1 MIILAWRSDTNT
13 TEKTRDLAE
22 DEALEDIEDLEDE
35 ADLAAG
41 LSKRHQ

>member
-1 MIILAWRSDTNT
+1 MKA
-13 TEKTRDLAE
+13 RDLAA

-35 ADLAAG
+35 ADEAAG